1 MVSASRLV
9 AIVSPE
15 SAPIK
20 RIIQDARERGT
31 LIDATYGRRT
41 RAVIITDSDHV
52 SSSRQSS
59 LRRWQTDWTTKTR
72 MWTMN
77 NTRGLL
83 VVVSGPSGVGKGTI
97 MRPFMERNQ
106 NVKYSVSATTRAPR
120 EGEIDGVNYHF
131 VTKEQFENLIENDE
145 MLEYARYSGNYYGTP
160 RFAVEKNLAAGLDVV
175 LEIEVKGAQQV
186 RRRCPEA
193 ISVFIM
199 PPSFQEL
206 SNRLHGRNTESEEK
220 IMERLDIARSE
231 MQLAYDYDFILVNDD
246 VDEAVRQLE
255 VILEA
260 AKAMPKYMK
269 DFIDEVN
276 NNA

>member
-1 MVSASRLV
+1 
-9 AIVSPE
+9 
-15 SAPIK
+15 
-20 RIIQDARERGT
+20 
-31 LIDATYGRRT
+31 
-41 RAVIITDSDHV
+41 
-52 SSSRQSS
+52 
-59 LRRWQTDWTTKTR
+59 
-72 MWTMN
+72 MN
-77 NTRGLL
+77 ETRGLL

-97 MRPFMERNQ
+97 MRPFMERNK

-131 VTKEQFENLIENDE
+131 VTKEQFEKLIENDE
-145 MLEYARYSGNYYGTP
+145 MLEWARYGGNYYGTP
-160 RFAVEKNLAAGLDVV
+160 RFAVERGLAAG

-193 ISVFIM
+193 VSVFIM
-199 PPSFQEL
+199 PPSFEEL

-231 MQLAYDYDFILVNDD
+231 MQLAYDYDFVLVNDD
-246 VDEAVRQLE
+246 VDEAVRRLE

-260 AKAMPKYMK
+260 AKALPKFMK

>member
-1 MVSASRLV
+1 M
-9 AIVSPE
+9 
-15 SAPIK
+15 
-20 RIIQDARERGT
+20 
-31 LIDATYGRRT
+31 
-41 RAVIITDSDHV
+41 
-52 SSSRQSS
+52 
-59 LRRWQTDWTTKTR
+59 
-72 MWTMN
+72 
-77 NTRGLL
+77 
-83 VVVSGPSGVGKGTI
+83 
-97 MRPFMERNQ
+97 
-106 NVKYSVSATTRAPR
+106 
-120 EGEIDGVNYHF
+120 
-131 VTKEQFENLIENDE
+131 
-145 MLEYARYSGNYYGTP
+145 
-160 RFAVEKNLAAGLDVV
+160 
-175 LEIEVKGAQQV
+175 

-206 SNRLHGRNTESEEK
+206 SNRLHGRKTESEEK

>member
-1 MVSASRLV
+1 M
-9 AIVSPE
+9 
-15 SAPIK
+15 
-20 RIIQDARERGT
+20 
-31 LIDATYGRRT
+31 
-41 RAVIITDSDHV
+41 
-52 SSSRQSS
+52 
-59 LRRWQTDWTTKTR
+59 
-72 MWTMN
+72 
-77 NTRGLL
+77 
-83 VVVSGPSGVGKGTI
+83 
-97 MRPFMERNQ
+97 
-106 NVKYSVSATTRAPR
+106 
-120 EGEIDGVNYHF
+120 
-131 VTKEQFENLIENDE
+131 
-145 MLEYARYSGNYYGTP
+145 
-160 RFAVEKNLAAGLDVV
+160 
-175 LEIEVKGAQQV
+175 
-186 RRRCPEA
+186 RRRCSEA

>member
-1 MVSASRLV
+1 
-9 AIVSPE
+9 
-15 SAPIK
+15 
-20 RIIQDARERGT
+20 
-31 LIDATYGRRT
+31 
-41 RAVIITDSDHV
+41 
-52 SSSRQSS
+52 
-59 LRRWQTDWTTKTR
+59 
-72 MWTMN
+72 MN

-186 RRRCPEA
+186 RRRCSMVSPA
-193 ISVFIM
+193 
-199 PPSFQEL
+199 
-206 SNRLHGRNTESEEK
+206 
-220 IMERLDIARSE
+220 
-231 MQLAYDYDFILVNDD
+231 
-246 VDEAVRQLE
+246 AVRPRCSCGSSTRPL
-255 VILEA
+255 
-260 AKAMPKYMK
+260 PKGGGPLSWCRK
-269 DFIDEVN
+269 S
-276 NNA
+276 A

>member
-1 MVSASRLV
+1 
-9 AIVSPE
+9 
-15 SAPIK
+15 
-20 RIIQDARERGT
+20 
-31 LIDATYGRRT
+31 
-41 RAVIITDSDHV
+41 
-52 SSSRQSS
+52 
-59 LRRWQTDWTTKTR
+59 
-72 MWTMN
+72 MN

-145 MLEYARYSGNYYGTP
+145 MLEYARYSGKYYGTP

-186 RRRCPEA
+186 RRRCSEA

>member
-41 RAVIITDSDHV
+41 PCGDHHRFRHV
-52 SSSRQSS
+52 SSRQSS

>member
-1 MVSASRLV
+1 
-9 AIVSPE
+9 
-15 SAPIK
+15 
-20 RIIQDARERGT
+20 
-31 LIDATYGRRT
+31 
-41 RAVIITDSDHV
+41 
-52 SSSRQSS
+52 
-59 LRRWQTDWTTKTR
+59 
-72 MWTMN
+72 MN

-120 EGEIDGVNYHF
+120 EGEIDGV
-131 VTKEQFENLIENDE
+131 QNLIENDE

>member
-1 MVSASRLV
+1 
-9 AIVSPE
+9 
-15 SAPIK
+15 
-20 RIIQDARERGT
+20 
-31 LIDATYGRRT
+31 
-41 RAVIITDSDHV
+41 
-52 SSSRQSS
+52 
-59 LRRWQTDWTTKTR
+59 
-72 MWTMN
+72 MN

-97 MRPFMERNQ
+97 MRPFMERNH

-120 EGEIDGVNYHF
+120 EGEIDGVSYHF
-131 VTKEQFENLIENDE
+131 VTKERFEDLIENDE

-160 RFAVEKNLAAGLDVV
+160 RFAVEQNLEAGMDVI
-175 LEIEVKGAQQV
+175 LQV

-206 SNRLHGRNTESEEK
+206 SNRLHGRKTESEEK

>member
-1 MVSASRLV
+1 
-9 AIVSPE
+9 
-15 SAPIK
+15 
-20 RIIQDARERGT
+20 
-31 LIDATYGRRT
+31 
-41 RAVIITDSDHV
+41 
-52 SSSRQSS
+52 
-59 LRRWQTDWTTKTR
+59 
-72 MWTMN
+72 MN
-77 NTRGLL
+77 ETRGLL

-97 MRPFMERNQ
+97 MRPFMERNK

-131 VTKEQFENLIENDE
+131 VTKEQFEKLIENDE
-145 MLEYARYSGNYYGTP
+145 MLEWARYGGNYYGTP
-160 RFAVEKNLAAGLDVV
+160 RFAVERNLAAGLDVV

-193 ISVFIM
+193 VSVFIM
-199 PPSFQEL
+199 PPSFEEL

-231 MQLAYDYDFILVNDD
+231 MQLAYDYDD
-246 VDEAVRQLE
+246 VDEAVRRLE

-260 AKAMPKYMK
+260 AKALPKFMK

>member
-1 MVSASRLV
+1 
-9 AIVSPE
+9 
-15 SAPIK
+15 
-20 RIIQDARERGT
+20 
-31 LIDATYGRRT
+31 
-41 RAVIITDSDHV
+41 
-52 SSSRQSS
+52 
-59 LRRWQTDWTTKTR
+59 
-72 MWTMN
+72 MN

-269 DFIDEVN
+269 DSIDEVN

>member
-1 MVSASRLV
+1 
-9 AIVSPE
+9 
-15 SAPIK
+15 
-20 RIIQDARERGT
+20 
-31 LIDATYGRRT
+31 
-41 RAVIITDSDHV
+41 
-52 SSSRQSS
+52 
-59 LRRWQTDWTTKTR
+59 
-72 MWTMN
+72 MN

-97 MRPFMERNQ
+97 MRPFMERNH

-120 EGEIDGVNYHF
+120 EGEIDGVSYHF
-131 VTKEQFENLIENDE
+131 VTKERFEDLIENDE

-160 RFAVEKNLAAGLDVV
+160 RFAVEQNLEAGMDVI

-193 ISVFIM
+193 I
-199 PPSFQEL
+199 QEL
-206 SNRLHGRNTESEEK
+206 SNRLHGRKTESEEK